1 VTPREF
7 VTIVRERWRFI
18 VAGLLLGIIGATL
31 AIILVPREYSAP
43 VTVIVAT
50 QPVDPTIAPPTGSDE
65 VSAQRIS
72 TYVEL
77 MSSRRLAG
85 DVIAALRL
93 PVTPEQLASRIS
105 VTTTPDSALI
115 TATVTDD
122 SSTVAVQI
130 ANAIGDAFIKNVAEI
145 EQPADPTRRPSVAAK
160 VFQPAQAPADLVAP
174 RPTLYAIF
182 GVVLG
187 LLAGFGAAVV
197 RSALDTRVKSRNQ
210 LEEMLGAPVLGIIGR
225 DPKIRSSPL
234 VMYGAPHTQL
244 AEAFRQLR
252 TNVQFTDIDRQRK
265 SILVTSATSGE
276 GRTTTVCN
284 LGLALAEAGAR
295 VVIVD
300 ADLRNPSIAA
310 CLGIEGTPGLTDVL
324 LNAQSLDEAVHP
336 IGPTLDALPSG
347 LCPPNPSELLG
358 SDRMADLL
366 MALRRRYDIVLI
378 DTAPLLPVTDAAVLA
393 PNVDGVLVLARHGQA
408 HVQDV
413 YAARDALHA
422 VSARILGSVLTMV
435 PRVGTRKRSRIKH
448 GPERQP
454 PVARPRPPGDGPS
467 SRRSE
472 DTTTI
477 TTLPAQRENPRRQ
490 AGAGDMLDRGSA
502 AR

>member
-1 VTPREF
+1 
-7 VTIVRERWRFI
+7 
-18 VAGLLLGIIGATL
+18 
-31 AIILVPREYSAP
+31 
-43 VTVIVAT
+43 
-50 QPVDPTIAPPTGSDE
+50 
-65 VSAQRIS
+65 
-72 TYVEL
+72 
-77 MSSRRLAG
+77 M
-85 DVIAALRL
+85 
-93 PVTPEQLASRIS
+93 TPEQLAGRIS

-130 ANAIGDAFIKNVAEI
+130 ANAIGDAFVKNVAEI

-197 RSALDTRVKSRNQ
+197 RSALDTRVKGRNQ
-210 LEEMLGAPVLGIIGR
+210 LEEMLGSPVLGIIGR
-225 DPKIRSSPL
+225 DPKIRQSPL
-234 VMYGAPHTQL
+234 VMYGAPHTPL

-300 ADLRNPSIAA
+300 ADLRNPAIAA

-324 LNAQSLDEAVHP
+324 LNAVSLEEAVHP

-413 YAARDALHA
+413 VAARDALHA

-435 PRVGTRKRSRIKH
+435 PRVGTRKGSRIKH
-448 GPERQP
+448 GPERQTP
-454 PVARPRPPGDGPS
+454 APRPPAGNAPGPRPPS
-467 SRRSE
+467 GNGQASRRSE
-472 DTTTI
+472 DTTI
-477 TTLPAQRENPRRQ
+477 TAVPAPREDMRRQ
-490 AGAGDMLDRGSA
+490 KGAGEMIDRGSA